1 MLCFVGTATLRASA
15 RNDRVSQPR
24 HLCAGG
30 AATLSG
36 FPDPRRACAPAVS
49 ASLAVAAMRAALF
62 FQGVSLLIGMLS
74 VPMFLRYLSP
84 PDFLLWMIFTTIG
97 GLTLQIESALQTVSV
112 RRIARE
118 VSVADLRAA
127 RREVRRAAMLYCALS
142 LCVALLIVPS
152 GYLFIVNQQTH
163 AFSEFWHIA
172 WLIFGCAYAFNFL
185 FGPNNCLLLAT
196 NATDQFNYTNALT
209 RLLNFCGSL
218 MLLSLGYAVLGS
230 AVSFALSV
238 MVGCTLIWWQTR
250 HRLTEAAGIDETS
263 AKTDV
268 IRPLA
273 DYVGADVL
281 RFTLFTSVGYCLYRG
296 GLLVAVPF
304 FSSGQMSSYSL
315 TLTALSVFTAIA
327 LIPNQTRLGVVVAAV
342 VGDRPVDLHVQVAF
356 GLLFATATFT
366 VCFGVLVAAGPMLLE
381 EIGSAVSLPTGP
393 QLAMV
398 FGAFLVES
406 WIMVL
411 VNILVIRKSY
421 EFVVWYCIFAVIA
434 FVLGMSVALS
444 TGSLYV
450 GLALVPA
457 LLQAMFALP
466 AVFCACAKSCGQSW
480 QRFALDLV
488 EQGARMVSCRIA

>member
-1 MLCFVGTATLRASA
+1 LVI
-15 RNDRVSQPR
+15 
-24 HLCAGG
+24 
-30 AATLSG
+30 
-36 FPDPRRACAPAVS
+36 PAWS
-49 ASLAVAAMRAALF
+49 AVAAMRAALF

-74 VPMFLRYLSP
+74 VPLFLRYLSP

-118 VSVADLRAA
+118 VSVANLRAA
-127 RREVRRAAMLYCALS
+127 RREVRRAAMLYYALS
-142 LCVALLIVPS
+142 LCVALLIVPG
-152 GYLFIVNQQTH
+152 GYLFIVKQQTH
-163 AFSEFWHIA
+163 AFSGFWQTA

-185 FGPNNCLLLAT
+185 FGPNNCLMLAT
-196 NATDQFNYTNALT
+196 NATDPFNYTNAFT

-218 MLLSLGYAVLGS
+218 LLLSLGYAVLGS
-230 AVSFALSV
+230 ALSFALSV
-238 MVGCTLIWWQTR
+238 MIGCTLIWWQTR
-250 HRLTEAAGIDETS
+250 HRLTMASGLDGPTVEPDISRQRS
-263 AKTDV
+263 AD
-268 IRPLA
+268 
-273 DYVGADVL
+273 VGADVL
-281 RFTLFTSVGYCLYRG
+281 LFTLFTSVGYCLYRG

-304 FSSGQMSSYSL
+304 FSSSQMSSYSL
-315 TLTALSVFTAIA
+315 TLTALGVVTAIA
-327 LIPNQTRLGVVVAAV
+327 LIPNQIRLGVMVAAV
-342 VGDRPVDLHVQVAF
+342 VGNRPVDLHSQVAF
-356 GLLFATATFT
+356 GLLFATATFAA
-366 VCFGVLVAAGPMLLE
+366 CFGVLVVAGPALLE
-381 EIGSAVSLPTGP
+381 AIGSAVSLPTGP

-421 EFVVWYCIFAVIA
+421 EFVVWYCIVAVIA
-434 FVLGMSVALS
+434 FVFGMSVALS

-466 AVFCACAKSCGQSW
+466 AVFCACARSCGQTW

-488 EQGARMVSCRIA
+488 EHGARMVRCRAA